1 MSYVGFDNPVVNG
14 GGTPTMISGLF
25 ADRPVV
31 GYQGLI
37 YISQDTQVIYQWV
50 NGAWEPI
57 GTGTFIPGAGAT
69 NGLQI
74 LPLGIGLGG
83 TLTQN
88 TGIILAAFGINIG
101 GGTGLTTFGIN
112 GNNIDLSASQTQ
124 IECRDVTN
132 TVVGR
137 MLFGQGGG
145 GICAFTDD
153 SIVPNGIVYGA
164 DYSGTFID
172 ESLVTKRY
180 VDNSITPPITPTLQE
195 VTDAGNTTTNDIVST
210 GNLQMSTGVQSVEV
224 NGSHVILDDSGT
236 GESAAMLANQIS
248 VSTGTITSTITPTT
262 IRTTDALI
270 ENGINY
276 NSATPPAINV
286 GSAAGTGST
295 ASITGANGAH
305 QVTVNSGSAA
315 TSPGVIATVVLTA
328 AMTGSGPLIITFSPG
343 NDQATQAYQNAGYG
357 QVYMVGTSDSTYN
370 IVVSAGEMV
379 KLNSTYIWNVQVLG
393 TAVFP

>member
-1 MSYVGFDNPVVNG
+1 MSYIGFDNPVVNG

-50 NGAWEPI
+50 SGAWEPI

-74 LPLGIGLGG
+74 LPAGIGLGG
-83 TLTQN
+83 NPLTELSTNIQTDGN
-88 TGIILAAFGINIG
+88 QLAITDTGVTKTTQFDITTAATTFFEIDSGGNPVGSMALVSAQGSLILISDPVFKTGIVMDI
-101 GGTGLTTFGIN
+101 
-112 GNNIDLSASQTQ
+112 
-124 IECRDVTN
+124 
-132 TVVGR
+132 
-137 MLFGQGGG
+137 
-145 GICAFTDD
+145 
-153 SIVPNGIVYGA
+153 
-164 DYSGTFID
+164 DYSNTFIN

-180 VDNSITPPITPTLQE
+180 VDGLVTTPTLEE
-195 VTDAGNTTTNDIVST
+195 VTDAGNTTSNDIIST
-210 GNLQMSTGVQSVEV
+210 AALQMSTGVQSVEV

-248 VSTGTITSTITPTT
+248 VSTGAITTTITPTT
-262 IRTTDALI
+262 IRTIDALI

-276 NSATPPAINV
+276 NSDTPPAINV

-295 ASITGANGAH
+295 ASLTGANGAH